1 MLQDLDILADRIGH
15 LVKQSRQLQAERQ
28 DLLARLKSLEAERDA
43 LREQNQRQQAE
54 FASISA
60 NLANHQN
67 TVAEIQ
73 ARSEQVQLE
82 LSSRIDEAQA
92 QNKQLHI
99 DLSNE
104 QAASNVLREVAA
116 LARDQVGAVLMR
128 LPGGP
133 QEQE

>member
-1 MLQDLDILADRIGH
+1 MLQDLDILADRIGQ
-15 LVKQSRQLQAERQ
+15 LVKQSRQLQTERQ
-28 DLLARLKSLEAERDA
+28 ELLARLKRLEAERDA

-54 FASISA
+54 FASIST
-60 NLANHQN
+60 NLASHQS
-67 TVAEIQ
+67 TVADIQ
-73 ARSEQVQLE
+73 AKSEQVQRE
-82 LSSRIDEAQA
+82 LTARIDEVHA

-128 LPGGP
+128 LPGEQQA
-133 QEQE
+133 QE